1 MGLHMFCNRPA
12 HYSNATAGVNGTR
25 MIEPISKLDID
36 PVFSLMKL
44 NMESYYRKRNEVW
57 NDERI
62 RSHFLSQQ
70 GIVTRREGE
79 IAGFSFFELKG
90 ARIHIHTL
98 QVSPKFQ
105 NRTLGG
111 HFYKWYR
118 KLATEINADKITCGV
133 YEDNPARNIY
143 LRMGFDEIGLVEG
156 VVRMSL
162 PLMNTGIGRKNRAPL
177 L

>member
-1 MGLHMFCNRPA
+1 
-12 HYSNATAGVNGTR
+12 

-44 NMESYYRKRNEVW
+44 NMESYYWKRNEVW
-57 NDERI
+57 NDEKI
-62 RSHFLSQQ
+62 RGHFLSKQ
-70 GIVTRREGE
+70 GIVIRREGE
-79 IAGFSFFELKG
+79 IAGFSFFEIKE
-90 ARIHIHTL
+90 ARVHIHTL

-118 KLATEINADKITCGV
+118 KLSTEISADEITCGV
-133 YEDNPARNIY
+133 YEDNPARSIY
-143 LRMGFDEIGLVEG
+143 LRMGFDEIEVVEG

-162 PLMNTGIGRKNRAPL
+162 PLTNTGNGCENHAPL